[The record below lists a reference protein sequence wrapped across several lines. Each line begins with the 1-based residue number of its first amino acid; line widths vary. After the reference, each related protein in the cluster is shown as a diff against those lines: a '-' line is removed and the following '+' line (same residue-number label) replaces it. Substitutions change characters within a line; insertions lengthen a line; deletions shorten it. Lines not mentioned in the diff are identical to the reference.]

1 MKQEEADRVTQMAKE
16 NEYRRP
22 MQAKS
27 AGGATVEKD
36 W

>member
-22 MQAKS
+22 KQATS